1 MHSGNHSIINTY
13 MLLNKAMKKRGVTT
27 QQLSERVGINK
38 RTLENYRSGRRQ
50 MSLETGLRITDALN
64 ADPHELLD
72 GEETQE

>member
-1 MHSGNHSIINTY
+1 
-13 MLLNKAMKKRGVTT
+13 MKKRGVTT

-38 RTLENYRSGRRQ
+38 RTLENYRSGRHQ

>member
-1 MHSGNHSIINTY
+1 
-13 MLLNKAMKKRGVTT
+13 MKKRGVTT

-50 MSLETGLRITDALN
+50 MSLETGLRIADALN